1 VTLVDL
7 VAANSI
13 SEGLLT
19 VLKFCFLALLYLF
32 LVLVVRVV
40 LRELRA
46 SAISVRVVDPVPAPV
61 PQAAAADAGRG
72 SRRARRGTLRLQ
84 FHEPT
89 GGDDVVAL
97 GDETTI
103 GRAAGCGIVLDH
115 DTFISQ
121 VHARVFQQGS
131 DTFLED
137 LGSTNGTFLNGDR
150 LDAPVRLRKGDRVQ
164 FGNTLADVVR

>member
-1 VTLVDL
+1 MTLAGF
-7 VAANSI
+7 VAANSV

-46 SAISVRVVDPVPAPV
+46 TKITVQMAEPAPV
-61 PQAAAADAGRG
+61 AAPAPIAEPAR
-72 SRRARRGTLRLQ
+72 SRRERRGGLRLQ
-84 FHEPT
+84 FHDPT
-89 GGDDVVAL
+89 SGPDLVAL
-97 GDETTI
+97 GDGMTI
-103 GRAAGCGIVLDH
+103 GRAAGCGIVLDN

-131 DTFLED
+131 DTYLED
-137 LGSTNGTFLNGDR
+137 LGSTNGTFLNGER

>member
-1 VTLVDL
+1 MTLADL
-7 VAANSI
+7 VAANSV
-13 SEGLLT
+13 SAGLLT

-32 LVLVVRVV
+32 LVLVIRVV

-46 SAISVRVVDPVPAPV
+46 SKITVQMAEPAPV
-61 PQAAAADAGRG
+61 APPVPVHDAGR
-72 SRRARRGTLRLQ
+72 SRRERRGTLRLQ

-89 GGDDVVAL
+89 GGDDLVTL
-97 GDETTI
+97 GNEVTI

-121 VHARVFQQGS
+121 VHARAFQQGS

-137 LGSTNGTFLNGDR
+137 LGSTNGTFVNGER

>member
-1 VTLVDL
+1 VTHAGLM
-7 VAANSI
+7 AANSV
-13 SEGLLT
+13 SHGLLT

-40 LRELRA
+40 LRELRTSKITVQMA
-46 SAISVRVVDPVPAPV
+46 EPAPV
-61 PQAAAADAGRG
+61 AAPAPVAESGR
-72 SRRARRGTLRLQ
+72 STRPRRGALRLQ

-89 GGDDVVAL
+89 GGADLVAL
-97 GDETTI
+97 GDEMTI

-131 DTFLED
+131 DTWLED
-137 LGSTNGTFLNGDR
+137 LGSTNGTFVNGER

-164 FGNTLADVVR
+164 FGNSLADVVR

>member
-1 VTLVDL
+1 MTLVDI
-7 VAANSI
+7 VAANSV
-13 SEGLLT
+13 SQGLLT

-46 SAISVRVVDPVPAPV
+46 SAISAHLVEPIAAPV
-61 PQAAAADAGRG
+61 PPPPAPDPGRG
-72 SRRARRGTLRLQ
+72 SRRERRGGLRLQ

-89 GGDDVVAL
+89 GGPDVVAL
-97 GDETTI
+97 GDEMTI

-121 VHARVFQQGS
+121 VHARIFQQGS

-137 LGSTNGTFLNGDR
+137 LGSTNGTFVNGDR
-150 LDAPVRLRKGDRVQ
+150 LDAPIRLRRGDRVQ

>member
-1 VTLVDL
+1 MTLVDL
-7 VAANSI
+7 VAANSV

-46 SAISVRVVDPVPAPV
+46 STISVKVAEPVLVPIPPAAV
-61 PQAAAADAGRG
+61 AESARG
-72 SRRARRGTLRLQ
+72 SRRERRGGLRLQ

-89 GGDDVVAL
+89 GGDDIVSL
-97 GDETTI
+97 GHEMTI

-121 VHARVFQQGS
+121 IHARVFQEGS
-131 DTFLED
+131 DTYLED
-137 LGSTNGTFLNGDR
+137 LGSTNGTFLNGER

-164 FGNTLADVVR
+164 FGSTLADVVR